1 MRTPGNKFEDT
12 KVRNTGKGCDSV
24 VAWFTSP
31 DSQST
36 GVNLISNVA
45 QCEVKQQT
53 VLKGDKTRLG
63 QAFKHTVQTGGRVL
77 ARDHGKSAF
86 DFNLTSNAVHQKPQ
100 SALISSMAPETKN
113 AKHKT
118 VVYHEFDFSL
128 KPVRL
133 EKNNGLSHLMSEI
146 KEQDEASVNSEQAIN
161 LYDGQYAL
169 KQDVNDNDD
178 LISSDNLVVS
188 YTRLSSDMGS
198 KSMSLTD
205 TSTLSPQSESSI
217 DKDHLLLSEL
227 DQSIEQLS
235 QSSISVTHQDHHWPA
250 PSKNPKVR
258 HSNVA
263 MLKLSVPQKDKN
275 KDIERNL
282 SRDLTPAISDIKIG
296 SYQIMINPD
305 QLWRRQSGAWL
316 RNTLTS
322 FNRHI
327 SYSIRSNSQIPQQDF
342 ANEQA
347 GDSKENVPKSGNF
360 VVVRAQSLQAKQV
373 KSAQAGNF
381 SYTSV
386 IGSPKDAIY
395 SFIVQIRAKDGFKS
409 LRTFSNEA
417 MIGTVI
423 EGTTEVTFDGIT
435 YKLNTFDCFKL
446 CKGCKYSIKNT
457 SDTDCKI
464 YIVSQQQQ

>member
-1 MRTPGNKFEDT
+1 MQTPGNKFEDN

-31 DSQST
+31 ESQST

-53 VLKGDKTRLG
+53 VLKRDKTRLG

-118 VVYHEFDFSL
+118 VVSHEFDFSL

-146 KEQDEASVNSEQAIN
+146 KEQDEASVDSEQAIN

-296 SYQIMINPD
+296 S
-305 QLWRRQSGAWL
+305 
-316 RNTLTS
+316 
-322 FNRHI
+322 
-327 SYSIRSNSQIPQQDF
+327 NSQIPQQDF

-386 IGSPKDAIY
+386 IGSPKDAMY
-395 SFIVQIRAKDGFKS
+395 SFIVQIRAKDGYKS

-423 EGTTEVTFDGIT
+423 EGATEVTFDGFT
-435 YKLNTFDCFKL
+435 YKLSAFDSFKL

-457 SDTDCKI
+457 SDTNCKI